1 MNIQSRIVEQN
12 RQWRGESFP
21 TPTTERDLIADVYR
35 SVDSPLI
42 TFLTGPRRVGKSVLL
57 KQIINK
63 LLQNDHVEPN
73 QILFF
78 EFAPKDKSDL
88 IWEIYQYYQ
97 DNVGLN
103 VGKQYVF
110 FDELQM
116 VEGFEGVLKEIYDN
130 RDPQKVKIFVTG
142 SPSLSYKRVMRE
154 SLAGRYIQ
162 YRMWPLSFSEYLR
175 LLDSP
180 FYALTMDMPRDNL
193 TRMGNLEQLNIEFK
207 QFLAWGRLPQ
217 MLTMGVV
224 ERQYYLDQSIGQAV
238 IADASEYFAIKEPR
252 ALKAMFEYVCQNNG
266 AEIVKDNLATVAG
279 ISPVTIASYLDA
291 LELMGLIYPIYN
303 STNPV
308 VRLNSARKIYVNSM
322 FGLRNTKYDPETA
335 YGYAVESYVLERLL
349 AQNKQVTFFRSRN
362 KEVDFVMP
370 HEKLAYE
377 VKYRRKYTQP
387 KVVLPDYELKV
398 VSYNGSDPACLW

>member
-21 TPTTERDLIADVYR
+21 VPPKERDLVEEVYQ
-35 SVDSPLI
+35 SIESPLI

-57 KQIINK
+57 KQVINK
-63 LLQNDHVEPN
+63 LLAQNHVEAN

-88 IWEIYQYYQ
+88 IWEVYRYYQ
-97 DNVGLN
+97 DNLLLN
-103 VGKQYVF
+103 GGKQYLF
-110 FDELQM
+110 WDELQM

-130 RDPQKVKIFVTG
+130 CDQNMVKIFVTG

-154 SLAGRYIQ
+154 SLAGRYVQ
-162 YRMWPLSFSEYLR
+162 YRMWPLAFGEYLR

-180 FYALTMDMPRDNL
+180 IYWLTQATPKDNL
-193 TRMGNLEQLNIEFK
+193 TRIGNLEQLNAEFK
-207 QFLAWGRLPQ
+207 KFLTWGRLPQ
-217 MLTMGVV
+217 MLMMGEV

-238 IADASEYFAIKEPR
+238 VADASEYFAIKEPR
-252 ALKAMFEYVCQNNG
+252 ALLAMFEYVCQNNG
-266 AEIVKDNLATVAG
+266 AEIVKDNLAKVAG
-279 ISPVTIASYLDA
+279 ISPITIANYLDA

-303 STNPV
+303 STNPIV
-308 VRLNSARKIYVNSM
+308 KLNSARKVYVNSM
-322 FGLRNTKYDPETA
+322 FGLRKTKYDPETA

-349 AQNKQVTFFRSRN
+349 AQNRQVTFFRSRN
-362 KEVDFVMP
+362 KEVDFVLP
-370 HEKLAYE
+370 REKLAYE
-377 VKYRRKYTQP
+377 VKYRREYAQP

-398 VSYNGSDPACLW
+398 VSYNGSEPACLW